1 MGAYVNNQPQKKPA
15 RRKKP
20 AIPKVVLVVLY
31 PCLFH

>member
-20 AIPKVVLVVLY
+20 SIPKVVFVVVY
-31 PCLFH
+31 EA